1 VATAQERRGATA
13 DVGGRAGD
21 RGVDRGGHR
30 GPGGHGHDETGPDAR
45 GDRAVARRR
54 RPRLPPPERRR
65 RADVVVAVAIAA
77 TVALVAGLMWAT
89 APHTG
94 TRSVPAAA
102 PVAGPPAATGVPR
115 GFVEAWRAR
124 SGATPTPVVVGPVA
138 VTGDGGTVEGRDAA
152 TGAVRWSYGRDVP
165 LCTVGAGFP
174 TRDGG
179 RVLAL
184 HRTGEWCSDLTS
196 LRPDSGV
203 RDRQRNLDVRSG
215 TRLLDGGSLV
225 TATGPGYLEVFR
237 SDLVRTVEYGD
248 VPTPRQV
255 GRQPRPRCASTGF
268 AATAGRVAVLQRCP
282 DEPTDRLTVLRPDGA
297 EADKPEEEFSVPLP
311 AAGAT
316 LVAAS
321 EDRVAVALPDPPRL
335 ALLDRSGTEVGLIG
349 LDVPA
354 ADLARPP
361 AGGVAAVSGSASDA
375 DDDLV
380 HWWTGSRT
388 VALDGLDLTP
398 VRTLPDTLGPGT
410 DYAGRRLVPVPAGL
424 AVLDRAGRVERVL
437 PVARP
442 DRTAPVASAALG
454 DVLLEQRGTELVALR
469 PSP

>member
-1 VATAQERRGATA
+1 
-13 DVGGRAGD
+13 
-21 RGVDRGGHR
+21 
-30 GPGGHGHDETGPDAR
+30 
-45 GDRAVARRR
+45 
-54 RPRLPPPERRR
+54 
-65 RADVVVAVAIAA
+65 
-77 TVALVAGLMWAT
+77 
-89 APHTG
+89 
-94 TRSVPAAA
+94 
-102 PVAGPPAATGVPR
+102 
-115 GFVEAWRAR
+115 
-124 SGATPTPVVVGPVA
+124 

-184 HRTGEWCSDLTS
+184 HRAGEWCSELTS
-196 LRPDSGV
+196 LRPESGV
-203 RDRQRNLDVRSG
+203 RDRQRNLDVRG

-225 TATGPGYLEVFR
+225 TATGPRYLEVFR

-255 GRQPRPRCASTGF
+255 GRQPRARCASTGF
-268 AATAGRVAVLQRCP
+268 AATAGRLAVLQRCP

-297 EADKPEEEFSVPLP
+297 EADKPEEELSVPLP
-311 AAGAT
+311 VAGAT

-321 EDRVAVALPDPPRL
+321 EDRVAVALPGPPRL
-335 ALLDRSGTEVGLIG
+335 ALFDRSGAEVGLIG
-349 LDVPA
+349 LDVPE

-361 AGGVAAVSGSASDA
+361 TDGVAAVSGSAPDA
-375 DDDLV
+375 GDDLV
-380 HWWTGSRT
+380 YWWTGSRT

-424 AVLDRAGRVERVL
+424 ALLDRAGRVERVL
-437 PVARP
+437 PVARS
-442 DRTAPVASAALG
+442 DRTAPVSSAALG
-454 DVLLEQRGTELVALR
+454 DVLLEQRGAELVALR

>member
-1 VATAQERRGATA
+1 
-13 DVGGRAGD
+13 
-21 RGVDRGGHR
+21 
-30 GPGGHGHDETGPDAR
+30 
-45 GDRAVARRR
+45 
-54 RPRLPPPERRR
+54 
-65 RADVVVAVAIAA
+65 
-77 TVALVAGLMWAT
+77 MWAT
-89 APHTG
+89 APHNG
-94 TRSVPAAA
+94 TASAPATA
-102 PVAGPPAATGVPR
+102 PVAGPPAATGVPG

-124 SGATPTPVVVGPVA
+124 SGATPTPVAVGPVA

-165 LCTVGAGFP
+165 LCTVGTGFP
-174 TRDGG
+174 ARDGG

-184 HRTGEWCSDLTS
+184 HRAGEWCSELTS

-203 RDRQRNLDVRSG
+203 RDRQRNLDVRDG
-215 TRLLDGGSLV
+215 TRLLDGGPLV
-225 TATGPGYLEVFR
+225 TATGRGYLEVFR

-255 GRQPRPRCASTGF
+255 GRQPRPRCVATGF
-268 AATAGRVAVLQRCP
+268 AATAGRVAVVQRCP
-282 DEPTDRLTVLRPDGA
+282 DEQTDRLTVLRPDGA

-311 AAGAT
+311 VAGAT

-335 ALLDRSGTEVGLIG
+335 ALLDRSGAEVGLIG

-361 AGGVAAVSGSASDA
+361 ADGVAAVSASGE
-375 DDDLV
+375 DDLV
-380 HWWTGSRT
+380 YWWTGSRT

-424 AVLDRAGRVERVL
+424 ALLDRAGRVERVL
-437 PVARP
+437 PVTRS
-442 DRTAPVASAALG
+442 DRTAPVSSAALG
-454 DVLLEQRGTELVALR
+454 EVLLEQRGAELVALR
-469 PSP
+469 PTP